1 MRRHSMPADQDL
13 PFALMIREDG
23 DEDTYL
29 ATVETEGDSLLLE
42 LDDGRTITL
51 DRRELLARA

>member
-1 MRRHSMPADQDL
+1 MPADQDL
-13 PFALMIREDG
+13 PLALVIREDG

-29 ATVETEGDSLLLE
+29 ATVEHQGDSLLLE